1 MSPTLT
7 RIVTLGC
14 VGVIGAVDT
23 AYLSWLLLRAQHH
36 ARAWHRWR
44 RRNSVVKVILAPP
57 EIEKILGNVDDPDRR
72 TDDELRVSDSSNS
85 S

>member
-7 RIVTLGC
+7 RVVTLGC
-14 VGVIGAVDT
+14 VGVIGAIDT

-57 EIEKILGNVDDPDRR
+57 ETQKTFQVR
-72 TDDELRVSDSSNS
+72 DDEERDRVQTPDSSVSN
-85 S
+85 